1 MLYGTNARV
10 NVVDIDNL
18 SKQYGKVQ
26 VLRGLSL
33 RVRAG
38 EVYAF
43 LGRNGAGKS
52 TAIRIAM
59 GITFP
64 SSGEVRLFGE
74 PMNART
80 QVRLRQRVGYVS
92 QEQNFYPWMT
102 ARTVGD
108 FVSGFYPSWDGATY
122 ESLLRRLDLP
132 PEHKLSQLSGGTRV
146 KVALALALAHRPQ
159 LLILDEPTAGLDP
172 VARREFL
179 EIVRDQSTQHEMT
192 TFFSTHLID
201 EVELAAHRLAIV
213 EAGSTRFEG
222 TVDALLEPF
231 VTLVEAPGARGMPLP
246 HALQS
251 EAFSVLQDRVQRGQ
265 RQLLVRAPSQRD
277 ALLLIDD
284 HWVLD
289 KPSLEDIFV
298 QLVRSV

>member
-1 MLYGTNARV
+1 
-10 NVVDIDNL
+10 
-18 SKQYGKVQ
+18 
-26 VLRGLSL
+26 
-33 RVRAG
+33 
-38 EVYAF
+38 
-43 LGRNGAGKS
+43 
-52 TAIRIAM
+52 
-59 GITFP
+59 
-64 SSGEVRLFGE
+64 
-74 PMNART
+74 
-80 QVRLRQRVGYVS
+80 
-92 QEQNFYPWMT
+92 MT
-102 ARTVGD
+102 ARAVGD

-122 ESLLRRLDLP
+122 ESLLRRLALP
-132 PEHKLSQLSGGTRV
+132 PERKLSQLSGGTRV
-146 KVALALALAHRPQ
+146 KVA
-159 LLILDEPTAGLDP
+159 
-172 VARREFL
+172 RREFL
-179 EIVRDQSTQHEMT
+179 EIVRDQATKHEMT

>member
-1 MLYGTNARV
+1 V
-10 NVVDIDNL
+10 NVVEFDNL

-33 RVRAG
+33 RVQAG

-52 TAIRIAM
+52 TAIRVAM
-59 GITFP
+59 GITYP
-64 SSGEVRLFGE
+64 SAGEVRLFGE
-74 PMNART
+74 PMNARN

-108 FVSGFYPSWDGATY
+108 FVSGFYPGWDGAIY

-132 PEHKLSQLSGGTRV
+132 AERKLSQLSGGTRV
-146 KVALALALAHRPQ
+146 KVALALSLAHRPQ

-179 EIVRDQSTQHEMT
+179 EIVRDQATKHEMT

-213 EAGSTRFEG
+213 EAGTTRFEG

-231 VTLVEAPGARGMPLP
+231 VTLVEAPGARGVPLP
-246 HALQS
+246 QALQN
-251 EAFSVLQDRVQRGQ
+251 EAFSVLQERVQRGQ
-265 RQLLVRAPSQRD
+265 RQLMVRVPSQRD

-298 QLVRSV
+298 QLVRST